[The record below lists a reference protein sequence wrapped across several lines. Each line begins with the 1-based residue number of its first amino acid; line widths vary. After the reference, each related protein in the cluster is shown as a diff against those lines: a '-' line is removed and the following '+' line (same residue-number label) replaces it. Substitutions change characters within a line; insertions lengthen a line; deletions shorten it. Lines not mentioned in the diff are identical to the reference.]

1 MLRRKKKR
9 HLYFF
14 YCFLRSVDTESN
26 SIGNSKK
33 KNKPNREK
41 KENRL
46 KKVEEQ
52 ITELETKQEE
62 LSEAMSLP
70 ENASDPAKLMELS
83 NEQASIASSLEEL
96 YEEWETL
103 C

>member
-1 MLRRKKKR
+1 METAKRRTSQTEKKKKI
-9 HLYFF
+9 
-14 YCFLRSVDTESN
+14 V
-26 SIGNSKK
+26 
-33 KNKPNREK
+33 
-41 KENRL
+41 L

-52 ITELETKQEE
+52 ITEFGTKQEE

>member
-1 MLRRKKKR
+1 METAKRRTSQTEKKKIV
-9 HLYFF
+9 L
-14 YCFLRSVDTESN
+14 
-26 SIGNSKK
+26 
-33 KNKPNREK
+33 
-41 KENRL
+41 
-46 KKVEEQ
+46 KVEEQ

>member
-1 MLRRKKKR
+1 MRI
-9 HLYFF
+9 
-14 YCFLRSVDTESN
+14 S
-26 SIGNSKK
+26 
-33 KNKPNREK
+33 
-41 KENRL
+41 L
-46 KKVEEQ
+46 KKVEEHDHRRWKR
-52 ITELETKQEE
+52 KQEE

-83 NEQASIASSLEEL
+83 NEQAEIASSLEEL